1 MIPNTTELIV
11 IMFIILLLFGGK
23 QLPELARS
31 LGNAAREF
39 RQASTDPNKYIDEK
53 TKTKEDEEKE
63 AILEAARKL
72 GIETEG
78 RSIEDIAQDIVKK
91 TEKSE

>member
-1 MIPNTTELIV
+1 MIPNATELII

-39 RQASTDPNKYIDEK
+39 TDASKNPNKYIDEK
-53 TKTKEDEEKE
+53 TKTKEEEEKE

-78 RSIEDIAQDIVKK
+78 RSIEDIAKDIVKTTEK
-91 TEKSE
+91 TE

>member
-39 RQASTDPNKYIDEK
+39 RQASTEPSKYVDEK

-91 TEKSE
+91 TEKPE

>member
-39 RQASTDPNKYIDEK
+39 REASTNPDKYVDKK
-53 TKTKEDEEKE
+53 TKTKEEEEKE

-78 RSIEDIAQDIVKK
+78 RSIEDIAKDIVKK
-91 TEKSE
+91 TENPE

>member
-39 RQASTDPNKYIDEK
+39 REASTHPDKYVDKK
-53 TKTKEDEEKE
+53 TKTKEEEE
-63 AILEAARKL
+63 RDAILEAARKL

-78 RSIEDIAQDIVKK
+78 RSIEDIAKDIVKM
-91 TEKSE
+91 TENPE